1 MLPKIAHVAS
11 KLAKEIKALSRD
23 REGRILCKPEEW
35 IPRCSLDILCVTT
48 FGIDFNF
55 LGGDG
60 EAVNGKSKDVQN
72 TINGYLEG
80 VSLGLER
87 AAFPL
92 STRNIF
98 PFNLD
103 PAVKNYHKYAKLLHE
118 HCGDIIRARKEDRKL
133 AKSGEKPDLLD
144 KMLALPENDLI
155 GNLSTF
161 LIAGSDT
168 ASVTVSWALYYF
180 CLYPDAQRRARAE
193 VDSLEGIIST
203 TKEDTERLPFL
214 QCCVL
219 ETLRLQPPFGVM
231 ALSNTEATSVADVE
245 FPARTSFLLLL
256 RKAMSQPVHGGT
268 YFRPELW
275 FGDDGKTVD
284 ASR

>member
-1 MLPKIAHVAS
+1 
-11 KLAKEIKALSRD
+11 
-23 REGRILCKPEEW
+23 
-35 IPRCSLDILCVTT
+35 
-48 FGIDFNF
+48 
-55 LGGDG
+55 
-60 EAVNGKSKDVQN
+60 QN

-284 ASR
+284 ASRVSHHLAFG